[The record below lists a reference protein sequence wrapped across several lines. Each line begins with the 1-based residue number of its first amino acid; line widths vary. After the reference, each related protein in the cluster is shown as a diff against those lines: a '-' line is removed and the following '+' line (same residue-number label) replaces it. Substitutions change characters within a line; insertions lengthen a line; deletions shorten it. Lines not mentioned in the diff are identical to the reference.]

1 MERPSLAVRLPG
13 EGGLAPDELLD
24 RFLDWLAELGLAPYP
39 YQEDAFLEL
48 LGGRHL
54 VLGTPT
60 GSGKSLVALF
70 LHWKALCEARRS
82 FYTAP
87 TKALVSE
94 KFFALCTDLGPER
107 VGMLTGDASI
117 NRAAPVLCCTAEVL
131 ANMALR
137 EGESLDAPYVVM
149 DEFHYYGDRERG
161 AAWQIPLLVLRG
173 TTFLLMSA
181 TLGDPAPIAGRLRG
195 DTSRE
200 VACIENEVRPVPL
213 DFEWRETPLHE
224 TVEALLEQGRAPIYM
239 VHFTQRECAEQA
251 QALTSARITGPEE
264 KRRLADAL
272 AGLRFDTPYG
282 RDVQRFLRHG
292 IGIHHA
298 GLLPKYRLLVE
309 QLAQRGLLRV
319 ICGTDTL
326 GVGVN
331 IPIRTV
337 LFTRLS
343 KWDGEKTAVL
353 SAREFKQ
360 IAGRAGRKGFDERG
374 SVVCQ
379 APEHVILNRRLARS
393 GQRRAPR
400 HKPPRRFVPWTRDT
414 FERLVARPPEPLEP
428 RFAVEHGT
436 LVLVMQ
442 RASAR
447 GEIHGGYRDV
457 AELIARC
464 HQKAREKSRLRRD
477 AAARFRSLRRA
488 GIVRRVFDAELG
500 RHRVRVDPELQWDFS
515 LHHTLS
521 LFLVEA
527 VRVLDPAAPDFALQA
542 LTLVEAI
549 LEDPAAVLMQQAEKC
564 RRELLARLKAAGVPY
579 EERVERLAEVTHP
592 KPDAAFVYAAFA
604 IFAEAHPWVGVESIR
619 PKSVAREMFEHYR
632 SFDDTVRE
640 YKLERME
647 GLLLRYLGQVHD
659 TLDQGVPDANKTDEV
674 ADAVSFFRTL
684 LARVDSSLLDAWRSR
699 VEGREP
705 LGRAAPEATAAAPA
719 PPPAVDAR
727 VLGAR
732 VRAELHALVRA
743 LSRRDFEEAARCVAQ
758 DPADP
763 WDAARF
769 AEALAPFFAEHERI
783 VFEPRA
789 RQANWTTLRSAGPR
803 RYDVAQVLVDP
814 DDENLWCVEGG
825 IELPGARLPDGPLV
839 HVRRIGT

>member
-1 MERPSLAVRLPG
+1 MERPSLAARLPA
-13 EGGLAPDELLD
+13 ERPAAPDAILEG
-24 RFLDWLAELGLAPYP
+24 FLDWLGELGLAPYP

-48 LGGRHL
+48 VAGRHL

-70 LHWKALCEARRS
+70 LHWKALCEGRRS

-117 NRAAPVLCCTAEVL
+117 NRDAPVVCCTAEVL

-137 EGESLDAPYVVM
+137 EGERLDAPVVVM

-161 AAWQIPLLVLRG
+161 AAWQVPLLVLRG

-181 TLGDPAPIAGRLRG
+181 TLGDPEPVARRLRE
-195 DTSRE
+195 DTGRE
-200 VACIENEVRPVPL
+200 VARIENDVRPVPL
-213 DFEWRETPLHE
+213 DFEWRDTPVHE
-224 TVEALLEQGRAPIYM
+224 TVEALLEQGRAPVYM
-239 VHFTQRECAEQA
+239 VHFTQRECAERA
-251 QALTSARITGPEE
+251 QALTSARITGPRE
-264 KRRLADAL
+264 KRMLADAL
-272 AGLRFDTPYG
+272 AGFRFDTPYG

-343 KWDGEKTAVL
+343 KWDGEKTAL
-353 SAREFKQ
+353 LTAREFQQ

-379 APEHVILNRRLARS
+379 APEHLTARARRPAR
-393 GQRRAPR
+393 GRERPRPRPPR
-400 HKPPRRFVPWTRDT
+400 HFVPWTRET
-414 FERLVARPPEPLEP
+414 FERLVKRPPETLQA
-428 RFAVEHGT
+428 RFAVDPGM

-442 RASAR
+442 RESAR
-447 GEIHGGYRDV
+447 GTLHGGYRDLV
-457 AELIARC
+457 ELLARS
-464 HQKAREKSRLRRD
+464 HGTPREKSRLRRE
-477 AAARFRSLRRA
+477 AAALFRSLRRA
-488 GIVRRVFDAELG
+488 GIVRRVYDPDLG
-500 RHRVRVDPELQWDFS
+500 RDRVRVDPELQWDFS

-527 VRVLDPAAPDFALQA
+527 VRVLDPAAPDHALQV
-542 LTLVEAI
+542 LTLVESI
-549 LEDPAAVLMQQAEKC
+549 LEDPGAVLRQQAEKL

-579 EERVERLAEVTHP
+579 EERIERIAEVTHP
-592 KPDAAFVYAAFA
+592 KPEAAFVYAAFDV
-604 IFAEAHPWVGVESIR
+604 FAEAHPWVGVENIR
-619 PKSVAREMFEHYR
+619 PKSVAREMFETYR

-640 YKLERME
+640 YHLERVE

-659 TLDQGVPDANKTDEV
+659 TLDQGVPEAEKTDAV
-674 ADAVSFFRTL
+674 QDALSFFRTL
-684 LARVDSSLLDAWRSR
+684 LARVDSSLLDAWHAR
-699 VEGREP
+699 VE
-705 LGRAAPEATAAAPA
+705 GRAAPEPAAAPA
-719 PPPAVDAR
+719 PAAPRAPDPRA
-727 VLGAR
+727 LHAR

-743 LSRRDFEEAARCVAQ
+743 LARRDFEEAARCVAA
-758 DPADP
+758 DPDDP
-763 WDAARF
+763 WDAGRF
-769 AEALAPFFAEHERI
+769 AAALAPYFAEHERI

-789 RQANWTTLRSAGPR
+789 RQAHWTTLRERGPGR
-803 RYDVAQVLVDP
+803 FEVAQVLVDP
-814 DDENLWCVEGG
+814 EDENLWCVEGE
-825 IELPGARLPDGPLV
+825 IALAGARLPDGPLV
-839 HVRRIGT
+839 RLRRIG

>member
-1 MERPSLAVRLPG
+1 MERPSLAARLPADG
-13 EGGLAPDELLD
+13 PAAPDAILEG
-24 RFLDWLAELGLAPYP
+24 FLDWLGELGLTPYA

-48 LGGRHL
+48 VAGHHL

-70 LHWKALCEARRS
+70 LHWKALCEGRRS

-117 NRAAPVLCCTAEVL
+117 NRAAPVVCCTAEVL

-161 AAWQIPLLVLRG
+161 VAWQVPLLVLRG
-173 TTFLLMSA
+173 THFLLMSA
-181 TLGDPAPIAGRLRG
+181 TLGDPAPIARRLRE
-195 DTSRE
+195 DTGRE
-200 VACIENEVRPVPL
+200 VARIENEERPVPL
-213 DFEWRETPLHE
+213 DFEWRETPPHE

-239 VHFTQRECAEQA
+239 VHFTQRDCAERA
-251 QALTSARITGPEE
+251 QALTSARITGPAER
-264 KRRLADAL
+264 RRLAEAL
-272 AGLRFDTPYG
+272 AGFRFDTPYG

-343 KWDGEKTAVL
+343 KWDGEKTALL

-379 APEHVILNRRLARS
+379 APEHLTAKRRSAR
-393 GQRRAPR
+393 GRERPGPRPRPPR
-400 HKPPRRFVPWTRDT
+400 HFVPWTRDT
-414 FERLVARPPEPLEP
+414 FERLVARRPETLEA
-428 RFAVEHGT
+428 RFAVEHGM

-442 RASAR
+442 RESAR
-447 GEIHGGYRDV
+447 GSIHGGYRDL
-457 AELIARC
+457 ADLIARS
-464 HQKAREKSRLRRD
+464 HGSPRQKSRLRRD

-488 GIVRRVFDAELG
+488 GVVQRVFDPDLG
-500 RHRVRVDPELQWDFS
+500 RHRVRVAPELQWDFS

-527 VRVLDPAAPDFALQA
+527 VRVLDPAEPDYALQV
-542 LTLVEAI
+542 LTLVESI
-549 LEDPAAVLMQQAEKC
+549 LEDPGAVLMQQAEKL

-579 EERVERLAEVTHP
+579 EERIERLAEVTFP
-592 KPDAAFVYAAFA
+592 KPDAAFVYAAFDV
-604 IFAEAHPWVGVESIR
+604 FAEAHPWVGVENIR
-619 PKSVAREMFEHYR
+619 PKSVAREMFEAYR
-632 SFDDTVRE
+632 SFDDMVRE
-640 YKLERME
+640 YKLERVE

-659 TLDQGVPDANKTDEV
+659 TLDQGVPDADKTDTV
-674 ADAVSFFRTL
+674 HDALSFFRTL
-684 LARVDSSLLDAWRSR
+684 VARVDSSLLDAWRSR
-699 VEGREP
+699 VEGRGAP
-705 LGRAAPEATAAAPA
+705 VRAAEPSAGA
-719 PPPAVDAR
+719 PPEVEPR
-727 VLGAR
+727 SLHAR

-758 DPADP
+758 DPEDP

-769 AEALAPFFAEHERI
+769 ATALAPFFAEHERI

-789 RQANWTTLRSAGPR
+789 RQAHWTTLRKLGPR
-803 RYDVAQVLVDP
+803 RFDVAQVLVDP
-814 DDENLWCVEGG
+814 GDENLWCVEG
-825 IELPGARLPDGPLV
+825 EVALPGPRLPDGPLV
-839 HVRRIGT
+839 RVRRIG